1 MSDKLFKKLWSKH
14 RLKLAPALAL
24 VFLSGCVSNQNA
36 FNPPLSSEFSVSNDD
51 IVLVD
56 IDLVEREQYQILIG
70 QMTSMLGKG
79 DLTHEQKAQI
89 LYQLGLLYDRLGM
102 DATARTMFMNSL
114 VEVPDYARSYNFLGI
129 YLASSE
135 RFAEAY
141 DAYDAV
147 LEIDPKEVYAYFNRG
162 IALYYGNR
170 AELGVQ
176 DLVKFYELDK
186 NDPFRL
192 AVLEIDP
199 KEVYAYF
206 NRGIALY
213 YGNRAE
219 LGVQDLVKFYELD
232 KNDPFR
238 LAWLYILDREVD
250 GQEIARQKLIE
261 RRNAIEKKVPWGLE
275 VLDLLSGKISGHDLI
290 ESVRTANIEP
300 LERARR
306 LCEAYFYMAK
316 EAAYK
321 GEYKQAYDLFHLCLA
336 TNVSGY
342 LEYRYARLE
351 IARFERMEQV
361 QKADQ
366 LAIEKQKERE
376 ELLKRQ
382 AQEAHKYFQMLNQK
396 RKESEN
402 KKSQESTLDSSKS
415 EDSTLDSKR
424 TLDSNLDTNKTSA
437 KS

>member
-24 VFLSGCVSNQNA
+24 IFLSGCVSNQNA
-36 FNPPLSSEFSVSNDD
+36 FDPPLSSEFSVSNDD

-192 AVLEIDP
+192 A
-199 KEVYAYF
+199 
-206 NRGIALY
+206 
-213 YGNRAE
+213 
-219 LGVQDLVKFYELD
+219 
-232 KNDPFR
+232 
-238 LAWLYILDREVD
+238 WLYILDREVD

-316 EAAYK
+316 EAAYN

-366 LAIEKQKERE
+366 LATEKQNERE

-415 EDSTLDSKR
+415 EDTTLDSKR
-424 TLDSNLDTNKTSA
+424 TQDSNLDTNKTSA

>member
-1 MSDKLFKKLWSKH
+1 MSDKLFKNLWSKTG
-14 RLKLAPALAL
+14 LKLAPALAF

-36 FNPPLSSEFSVSNDD
+36 FDPPLNSKFSVDNED

-56 IDLVEREQYQILIG
+56 IDLAEREQYQILIG

-89 LYQLGLLYDRLGM
+89 LYQMGLLYDRLGM

-114 VEVPDYARSYNFLGI
+114 VEVPDFARSYNFLGI

-192 AVLEIDP
+192 A
-199 KEVYAYF
+199 
-206 NRGIALY
+206 
-213 YGNRAE
+213 
-219 LGVQDLVKFYELD
+219 
-232 KNDPFR
+232 
-238 LAWLYILDREVD
+238 WLYILEREVD
-250 GQEIARQKLIE
+250 GQEIAREKLVE

-275 VLDLLSGKISGHDLI
+275 VLDFLSGKISGHDLI
-290 ESVRTANIEP
+290 EAVRRAKIDH

-316 EAAYK
+316 EAAYA
-321 GEYKQAYDLFHLCLA
+321 GEYKHAYDLFHLCLA

-351 IARFERMEQV
+351 IARFERMEYV
-361 QKADQ
+361 QKA
-366 LAIEKQKERE
+366 EKVATKKQQERE
-376 ELLKRQ
+376 EFLKKQ
-382 AQEAHKYFQMLNQK
+382 AEEAHQYFQMLNQQQ
-396 RKESEN
+396 KETVDEKL
-402 KKSQESTLDSSKS
+402 KKSA
-415 EDSTLDSKR
+415 
-424 TLDSNLDTNKTSA
+424 LDTEKTPANS
-437 KS
+437 